1 MGLETALIASAVAGT
16 AAAAAQGVGQYQQ
29 AKATEASAQFD
40 ADLQAQNARIARQEA
55 GEAEDLQRRRARVAL
70 SSQRATAAERGLDF
84 ASSSAWD
91 LYRQSAIDAEADA
104 LAIRR
109 KGEMQARGS
118 QMQAATSRFAAKQ
131 AGTAALI
138 GAGASALSVGGAA
151 ADGYGDYQLLTAGR
165 ATPARRAGA
174 GV

>member
-1 MGLETALIASAVAGT
+1 MAFVGGVAGVAAIMS
-16 AAAAAQGVGQYQQ
+16 AAAAAAGGIAAYQG

-70 SSQRATAAERGLDF
+70 SSQRSMAAERGLSL

-91 LYRQSAIDAEADA
+91 LYRQSAVDAEADA

-109 KGEMQARGS
+109 KGEMQARGLE
-118 QMQAATSRFAAKQ
+118 MQAAGSRFASKE
-131 AGTAALI
+131 AGKAARI

-151 ADGYGDYQLLTAGR
+151 AGGYGDYQLLTAGR
-165 ATPARRAGA
+165 S
-174 GV
+174 